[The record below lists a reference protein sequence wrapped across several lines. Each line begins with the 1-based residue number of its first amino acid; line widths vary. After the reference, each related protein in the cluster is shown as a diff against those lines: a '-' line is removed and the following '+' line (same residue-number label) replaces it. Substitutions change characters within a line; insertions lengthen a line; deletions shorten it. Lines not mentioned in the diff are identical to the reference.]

1 MPSSRK
7 EFERNM
13 FFLSEGFVKDLVKIN
28 RSNIK
33 TIKGIKNA
41 RLAPNHRANLNTV
54 DEIARL
60 LANTT
65 AQMIQQKEFKSKE
78 NGEE

>member
-1 MPSSRK
+1 MARYRK

-13 FFLSEGFVKDLVKIN
+13 FFLSEGFEKDIIKIN

-54 DEIARL
+54 DEMTRL

-65 AQMIQQKEFKSKE
+65 AQMIQQKVFNLKD
-78 NGEE
+78 NGEK